1 MNAKRIIG
9 WSVLGLIALLLVI
22 AVGGYFYLQSGS
34 FQRFALRK
42 IDSAAEEATG
52 GRTEVGGMDFSLS
65 TLTAHLYN
73 ITVRGTEGPGQPP
86 LLHAD
91 KLTVGVKIVSA
102 FKRQVALSELV
113 IERPVV
119 HLLVDKQGKNNL
131 PAAPPSKNG
140 RSSTSVF
147 DLAVRHAQIIDG
159 EVDYNDRKT
168 PMEADLYDLG
178 TDIHFATLAKRYD
191 GELSYKDGKLKYA
204 DYAPMAHNLSL
215 KFSANPEK
223 FSLQSL
229 ALKVGESVM
238 QMRAEIANYSNP
250 VATGDYQIQIHTQ
263 DFASFS
269 PSTKP
274 AGDITLAGTLHYQ
287 ATGNEPLMRAVAI
300 DGRVASEAL
309 AAFASGN
316 RVDVRKL
323 QGTYQLANGRLQV
336 KDFSAESLGGRI
348 TAGAEMKDLDTTPDA
363 RVQAALHDISLSAL
377 QRVAGQKPSNTATV
391 AGRLNGTAEAGWKGS
406 IDNLKAKL
414 DLTIK
419 AVASGN
425 GNPSSSEVP
434 VNGLIHATYDG
445 KSQTVALRDT
455 SLQIPSATLTA
466 NGEVSDRSSLAIQLV
481 ARDLHQLALIASSFQ
496 SGQETVPAV
505 SGAATL
511 HAVVRGSMKKP
522 SITGQLSAQNL
533 QVEGSQWSSVKMDLA
548 ARPSQFSIRNGSLVN
563 AQQGQASFS
572 ANVGLRNWTYEPSS
586 PIQAT
591 LNAQR
596 LRVSELLQL
605 AKRPYPV
612 SGDLSAKISVSGT
625 QLDPKGSGSVQIANA
640 RAYDEPIQNLAMQFE
655 AANQTV
661 TSKLNVTT
669 SAGAVNANLSY
680 TPKTKAYKV
689 KLDAPAVLLQKLQTV
704 QAKNLGVSGTVS
716 ASASGEGTVDNPQL
730 NAVVQLPQLQVRQ
743 NSISGIKAELK
754 VAGHT
759 ANLNFDTQVSQAS
772 IHARGRVA
780 LSGDYQTDA
789 VIDTNVIPIE
799 VLLATY
805 SSSLPEGFAGQ
816 TELHA
821 TLKGPL
827 KDKSR
832 VEAHLSIPVLKASY
846 QQLQIGITKPI
857 RADYVNSVVTL
868 QPSEI
873 SGTGTAL
880 ALQGRMPIGG
890 NAAPTLSAQG
900 SIDARILRMISPDV
914 QSSGVVALD
923 VRASGTSAQPRVQ
936 GQVQFKNI
944 AVATSA
950 APVGVEQLNGT
961 VDITSD
967 HLQISKLTGM
977 VGGGQVSVGGSVMYK
992 PRVQFNIAVKGNSV
1006 RLRYPDGLRT
1016 LLETNLA
1023 LSGDMQQS
1031 TLNGKVLID
1040 SLSFTPDF
1048 DLAKFGDQF
1057 STGANTPAQPGFAD
1071 TVQLRIGVQSQE
1083 SLNATSS
1090 QVSIA
1095 GRVALQVIG
1104 TAANPVIIGRTNLSS
1119 GELFFRNL
1127 RYKLEK
1133 GVITFDDPNETH
1145 PVMNVSVSTTVE
1157 QYNLTLS
1164 MRGPLDKLT
1173 TQYLSD
1179 PPLATADIIS
1189 LIARGKTTSE
1199 AAASSQST
1207 DSMIASQALG
1217 QVSGGIQKL
1226 AGLSSLQ
1233 IDPTIGGN
1241 SQNPSATIALQQR
1254 VTKNFLFTFSTDVA
1268 QPGNETV
1275 QGEYQINKRWSV
1287 SMARDQLGGVSVD
1300 GRYHTR
1306 F

>member
-1 MNAKRIIG
+1 MKWKRIIG
-9 WSVLGLIALLLVI
+9 WSMLGLLALL
-22 AVGGYFYLQSGS
+22 AVVAIGGYFYLKSNS

-42 IDSAAEEATG
+42 IASAAEEATG
-52 GRTEVGGMDFSLS
+52 GRTEVGGMGFSLS

-73 ITVRGTEGPGQPP
+73 ITVHGTEVSGQPP

-91 KLTVGVKIVSA
+91 KLTVGVKIISV
-102 FKRQVALSELV
+102 FKRKVALSELV
-113 IERPVV
+113 IDRPVV
-119 HLLVDKQGKNNL
+119 HLLVDKAGKNNF
-131 PAAPPSKNG
+131 PAAPPSK
-140 RSSTSVF
+140 SSGSPTKVF
-147 DLAVRHAQIIDG
+147 DLAVRHAQIING

-168 PMEADLYDLG
+168 PLEADLYDLG
-178 TDIHFATLAKRYD
+178 TDIQFATLAKRYD

-204 DYAPMAHNLSL
+204 EYAPMTHNLDV
-215 KFSANPEK
+215 KFSASPER

-229 ALKVGESVM
+229 ALKVGSSLA
-238 QMRAEIANYSNP
+238 QMRADVTNYANP
-250 VATGDYQIQIHTQ
+250 VASGDYQIQIHTQ
-263 DFASFS
+263 DFARFS

-274 AGDITLAGTLHYQ
+274 AGDVMLAGTLHYE
-287 ATGNEPLMRAVAI
+287 ATGSEPLIRAVSI
-300 DGRVASEAL
+300 NGRLASEVL
-309 AAFASGN
+309 AGVVSGS
-316 RVDVRKL
+316 RIEARKL
-323 QGTYQLANGRLQV
+323 RGTYQLADGRLQV
-336 KDFSAESLGGRI
+336 NNFSAESLGGRI
-348 TAGAEMKDLDTTPDA
+348 TAAVDIKDLDTTPDS
-363 RVQAALHDISLSAL
+363 RVQAALHDISLRAL
-377 QRVAGQKPSNTATV
+377 QKAAGRKQNNGA
-391 AGRLNGTAEAGWKGS
+391 AIEGRLNGTAEAGWKGS
-406 IDNLKAKL
+406 VNNLKAKS
-414 DLTIK
+414 DLMIK
-419 AVASGN
+419 AVASN
-425 GNPSSSEVP
+425 NTNPSSSEVP
-434 VNGLIHATYDG
+434 VNGVIHATYDG
-445 KSQTVALRDT
+445 KSQTIGVRET
-455 SLQIPSATLTA
+455 SLEIPSATLTA
-466 NGEVSDRSSLAIQLV
+466 NGEIGNRSALAIQLV
-481 ARDLHQLALIASSFQ
+481 ARDLHQLAAIASSQ
-496 SGQETVPAV
+496 AGPSTAPEV

-511 HAVVRGSMKKP
+511 SATVHGSMKKP
-522 SITGQLSAQNL
+522 AVTGQFGAQNL
-533 QVEGSQWSSVKMDLA
+533 QMEGSRWTSAKIDFA
-548 ARPSQFSIRNGSLVN
+548 ASPSQFSIQNGSLVN
-563 AQQGQASFS
+563 AKQGHASFS
-572 ANVGLRNWTYEPSS
+572 ANVALRNWAYEPSS
-586 PIQAT
+586 PIHAT

-596 LRVSELLQL
+596 LRVSELLL
-605 AKRPYPV
+605 VAKQQYPV
-612 SGDLSAKISVSGT
+612 TGDLSAKISVSGT
-625 QLDPKGSGSVQIANA
+625 QLDPKGSGTVQIADA
-640 RAYDEPIQNLAMQFE
+640 RAYDEPIQNLTLQFE

-669 SAGAVNANLSY
+669 SAGAVTANLSY
-680 TPKTKAYKV
+680 TPKAKAYKV
-689 KLDAPAVLLQKLQTV
+689 RLDAPAVVLQKLQTV

-716 ASASGEGTVDNPQL
+716 ASVNGEGTVDNPQL

-754 VAGHT
+754 VAEHT

-780 LSGDYQTDA
+780 LTGNYDADA

-799 VLLATY
+799 TLLASY
-805 SSSLPEGFAGQ
+805 SASGAPVGFAGQ

-821 TLKGPL
+821 TLTGPL

-857 RADYVNSVVTL
+857 RADYANSVVTL

-873 SGTGTAL
+873 AGTGTSL
-880 ALQGRMPIGG
+880 QFQGRMPIGG
-890 NAAPTLSAQG
+890 TAAPTLTAHG
-900 SIDARILRMISPDV
+900 SIDARILKMISPDV

-923 VRASGTSAQPRVQ
+923 VRSSGTAAQPNVQ

-944 AVATSA
+944 AFSTTS

-967 HLQISKLTGM
+967 HLQISKMTGV

-992 PRVQFNIAVKGNSV
+992 PSVQFNLAVQGNSV
-1006 RLRYPDGLRT
+1006 RLRYPEGLRT

-1023 LSGDMQQS
+1023 LSGNVQQS
-1031 TLNGKVLID
+1031 SLNGRVLID

-1071 TVQLRIGVQSQE
+1071 TVKLHIGVESQSN
-1083 SLNATSS
+1083 LNATSS

-1104 TAANPVIIGRTNLSS
+1104 TAANPVITGRTNLSS
-1119 GELFFRNL
+1119 GEVFFRNL

-1173 TQYLSD
+1173 TEYVSD
-1179 PPLATADIIS
+1179 PPLSTADIIS
-1189 LIARGKTTSE
+1189 LVARGKTTSE

-1254 VTKNFLFTFSTDVA
+1254 VTKNFLFTFSTDIA
-1268 QPGNETV
+1268 QPGTEMV

>member
-1 MNAKRIIG
+1 MNWKRIVG
-9 WSVLGLIALLLVI
+9 WSLLGLVALLVVV
-22 AVGGYFYLQSGS
+22 AVGGYLYLKTNS
-34 FQRFALRK
+34 FQQFALRK

-73 ITVRGTEGPGQPP
+73 ITVHGTEAASQPP

-91 KLTVGVKIVSA
+91 KLTVGVKIISA

-113 IERPVV
+113 IDRPVV
-119 HLLVDKQGKNNL
+119 HLVVDKAGKNNL
-131 PAAPPSKNG
+131 PTAPPSKSG
-140 RSSTSVF
+140 SSSTSVF
-147 DLAVRHAQIIDG
+147 DLAVRHAQITNG

-168 PMEADLYDLG
+168 PLEADLYDLG

-204 DYAPMAHNLSL
+204 EYAPMAHSL
-215 KFSANPEK
+215 NVKFSASPQK

-229 ALKVGESVM
+229 ALKVGESLV
-238 QMRAEIANYSNP
+238 QMRADVTNYASP
-250 VATGDYQIQIHTQ
+250 VASGDYQIQIHAQ
-263 DFASFS
+263 DFASLS

-274 AGDITLAGTLHYQ
+274 AGDVVLAGTVLYQ
-287 ATGNEPLMRAVAI
+287 ATGNQSLMRAI
-300 DGRVASEAL
+300 TINGRIASEAL
-309 AAFASGN
+309 TAMASGS
-316 RVDVRKL
+316 RVEVRKL
-323 QGTYQLANGRLQV
+323 QGTYQLAGGRLQV
-336 KDFSAESLGGRI
+336 NNFSADSMGGRI
-348 TAGAEMKDLDTTPDA
+348 TADVDMKNLDTTPDT
-363 RVQAALHDISLSAL
+363 RVQAALHDISLRAL
-377 QRVAGQKPSNTATV
+377 QQAAGQKQSKSAAV
-391 AGRLNGTAEAGWKGS
+391 EGRLTGTAEANWKGS
-406 IDNLKAKL
+406 INNLKAKS
-414 DLTIK
+414 DLTVK
-419 AVASGN
+419 AVASN
-425 GNPSSSEVP
+425 NTNPSASGVP
-434 VNGLIHATYDG
+434 VNGNIHATYDG
-445 KSQTVALRDT
+445 KSQTIALRDT
-455 SLQIPSATLTA
+455 SLQIPSATVTA
-466 NGEVSDRSSLAIQLV
+466 NGEVSDRSSLAIQLA
-481 ARDLHQLALIASSFQ
+481 ARDLHQLAAIASSFQ
-496 SGQETVPAV
+496 SGEANVPAV
-505 SGAATL
+505 SGSASL
-511 HAVVRGSMKKP
+511 NAVVHGSMKKP
-522 SITGQLSAQNL
+522 AITGQLSAQNL
-533 QVEGSQWSSVKMDLA
+533 AVDGSQWANVKMDFA
-548 ARPSQFSIRNGSLVN
+548 ANPSQFSVQNGLLVN
-563 AQQGQASFS
+563 AKQGQASFS
-572 ANVGLRNWTYEPSS
+572 AQVALRNWAYEPSS
-586 PIQAT
+586 PIRAT
-591 LNAQR
+591 LNANR
-596 LRVSELLQL
+596 LRVSELLEL
-605 AKRPYPV
+605 AKQQYPV
-612 SGDLSAKISVSGT
+612 SGDLSAKISMSGT
-625 QLDPKGSGSVQIANA
+625 QLDPKGSGTVQIAKA
-640 RAYDEPIQNLAMQFE
+640 RAYDEPIQNLVLQFE

-669 SAGAVNANLSY
+669 SAGEVNANLSY

-689 KLDAPAVLLQKLQTV
+689 KLDAPALVLQKLQTV
-704 QAKNLGVSGTVS
+704 QAKDLGVSGTVS
-716 ASASGEGTVDNPQL
+716 ASVNGEGTVDNPQL
-730 NAVVQLPQLQVRQ
+730 NAVVQLPQLQVRE

-754 VAGHT
+754 VAEHA

-772 IHARGRVA
+772 IHARGRVM
-780 LSGDYQTDA
+780 LTGNYDTDA

-799 VLLATY
+799 ALLATY
-805 SSSLPEGFAGQ
+805 SSSVPEGFAGQ

-832 VEAHLSIPVLKASY
+832 VEAHLTIPVLKASY

-857 RADYVNSVVTL
+857 RADYANSVVTI

-873 SGTGTAL
+873 AGTGTSL
-880 ALQGRMPIGG
+880 KFEGRMPIGG
-890 NAAPTLSAQG
+890 TATPTLTAQG
-900 SIDARILRMISPDV
+900 SIDARILKIVSPDV
-914 QSSGVVALD
+914 QSSGMIALD
-923 VRASGTSAQPRVQ
+923 VRSSGTTAQPDVQ

-944 AVATSA
+944 ALSTSS

-961 VDITSD
+961 VDITKD
-967 HLQISKLTGM
+967 HLQISKMTGV
-977 VGGGQVSVGGSVMYK
+977 VGGGEVSVGGSVAYK
-992 PRVQFNIAVKGNSV
+992 PSVQFNIALKGNSV

-1016 LLETNLA
+1016 LLGTNLA
-1023 LSGDMQQS
+1023 LTGNMEESS
-1031 TLNGKVLID
+1031 LNGRVLID

-1071 TVQLRIGVQSQE
+1071 TIKLHIGVESQSN
-1083 SLNATSS
+1083 LNATSS

-1119 GELFFRNL
+1119 GEVFFRNL

-1173 TQYLSD
+1173 TEYVSD
-1179 PPLATADIIS
+1179 PPLSTADIIS
-1189 LIARGKTTSE
+1189 LVARGKTTSE

-1254 VTKNFLFTFSTDVA
+1254 VTKNFLFTFSTDIA
-1268 QPGNETV
+1268 QPGNEMV

-1287 SMARDQLGGVSVD
+1287 SMGRDQLGGISVD